1 MTEGN
6 PFFGNAFEKQSEFRK
21 KKSPPVF
28 CSEYRHV
35 FGSIWG
41 GGFGDFRFPLTFSSL
56 VYHAPSARMIAG
68 NRRNSLHTLR
78 VESFSVLSFESTL
91 GENRPQ
97 KSISKHP
104 SQQTFFSS
112 LLQTFKKNSVRQ
124 NTALKLQVLT
134 VVQGDP
140 GFFGV
145 SVWYHGV
152 AKMMTSNSLALL
164 LAACVS
170 VSGGIRELFSIS
182 SIPKTPLLFVFPGRH
197 LQFSI

>member
-1 MTEGN
+1 MYSLTEGN
-6 PFFGNAFEKQSEFRK
+6 PFFGNAFLANGSLE
-21 KKSPPVF
+21 KKSPPF
-28 CSEYRHV
+28 SGIEYRHV

-112 LLQTFKKNSVRQ
+112 LLQTFKK
-124 NTALKLQVLT
+124 K
-134 VVQGDP
+134 
-140 GFFGV
+140 
-145 SVWYHGV
+145 
-152 AKMMTSNSLALL
+152 
-164 LAACVS
+164 
-170 VSGGIRELFSIS
+170 
-182 SIPKTPLLFVFPGRH
+182 
-197 LQFSI
+197 QFSTKHSPQAASSHG

>member
-1 MTEGN
+1 M
-6 PFFGNAFEKQSEFRK
+6 
-21 KKSPPVF
+21 
-28 CSEYRHV
+28 
-35 FGSIWG
+35 
-41 GGFGDFRFPLTFSSL
+41 TFSSL

-112 LLQTFKKNSVRQ
+112 LLQTFKKKQFSTKHSPQ
-124 NTALKLQVLT
+124 AA
-134 VVQGDP
+134 
-140 GFFGV
+140 
-145 SVWYHGV
+145 SSHG
-152 AKMMTSNSLALL
+152 S
-164 LAACVS
+164 
-170 VSGGIRELFSIS
+170 SGGSRIFWRFCVVSRCSKDDDQQQFGASIGCLCLRLRGWNDFLPIRELFSIS
-182 SIPKTPLLFVFPGRH
+182 SIPKTPLLSVFPGRH